1 MIGYL
6 NQVIRPIVLIMSKM
20 VGHVKTYVKASFGAD
35 DEKLLAKYI
44 AIWTKAEDLKLIELI
59 TLPFW
64 DNRYR

>member
-6 NQVIRPIVLIMSKM
+6 DQVIRPIVLIMSRM
-20 VGHVKTYVKASFGAD
+20 VEHVMIYVKASFGAD
-35 DEKLLAKYI
+35 DEKLLVKYI
-44 AIWTKAEDLKLIELI
+44 AIWTKAEDLKIIELI